1 MKPDWSRGRNFSKPL
16 DEVLKENAESSSDL
30 ALEMDDDVFKGKLKN
45 GFFIEAGA
53 NNGD

>member
-53 NNGD
+53 YNGD